1 MLNNAIPAKDG
12 HVLIPGTHASSYG
25 IKNINKK
32 EGVVF
37 RGSIKSRIV
46 KMERSFWA
54 TWVPPKC
61 SHTYPSTIVAEEYF
75 TPAHTGTTEAT
86 WPQAT
91 DRRRHGRPEEAWTGP
106 PRPAHTWTW
115 AR

>member
-12 HVLIPGTHASSYG
+12 HVLIPGTHASSYA

-61 SHTYPSTIVAEEYF
+61 SHTYPSTRVAEEYF